1 MKIFFWRCQPL
12 MSRLYTIFFLFIMLF
27 FPVLTEGQVIAGPEV
42 RLANN
47 DVYVT
52 FSLNLEEKSLEEIRR
67 GIDKELKI
75 YIDLFRVWK
84 IWPDEFV
91 LGKTYTRTLKAD
103 PIKKEYVATSLD
115 GNTLIERRFKSFE
128 SMISWTVSV
137 KDMKLTNIREIE
149 AGQYFVKITVESKIR
164 KLPPVIGYLFIFL
177 PENEFKVVKDSGFF
191 AIEGTR

>member
-1 MKIFFWRCQPL
+1 

-27 FPVLTEGQVIAGPEV
+27 SPVLTEGQVIAGPEV
-42 RLANN
+42 RLADN
-47 DVYVT
+47 DIYVS
-52 FSLNLEEKSLEEIRR
+52 FSLNLEDKNLEEIRR

-128 SMISWTVSV
+128 SMIRWALSV

-149 AGQYFVKITVESKIR
+149 AGQYFVKITIESKIR

-177 PENEFKVVKDSGFF
+177 SENEFKIVKDSGFF